1 MHRNKLHAGLLAAT
15 AVLVFAG
22 SANAA
27 DLYGGGATFPA
38 PAYVGDLYNSTSPVA
53 KLSRETATPTTSTFP
68 AVTFSVAAFGNSTGG
83 KTPVFK
89 DFLTR
94 YGTDGVSYCQT
105 GSGTGKKVLNNDGVF
120 ANGACSPAG
129 IAGFS
134 AATGQSAPDFIGTDA
149 PISTADYST
158 FITNMSSTRSAI
170 VQIPA
175 LAGAIAL
182 PFKDT
187 VGGLT
192 SVALNTEQVCRIFA
206 GDIKDWTD
214 SRLGLSLTGSHPI
227 TIVYRSEGSGTSFAF
242 TSYLAAQ
249 CNGKFGLAADFFK
262 PNQSYATAA
271 ALALPNYSASS
282 AQAGNNGV
290 VSKVKSTT
298 DAFGYA
304 DIAEVLSQGVM
315 YAAVN
320 GYDPAKFGTTVVNG
334 NTVPAPVSIAPTS
347 LLSAKVLDGATVA
360 DVSSTIPAPQ
370 RNCLRLVAPNAVI
383 SSAYPIAAVT
393 YVGAYYSGNGAK
405 ATALKNLFKQFYAP
419 VPSGTDLRVA
429 LPTGYAYIDGNS
441 LFRSSAVGSINS
453 CIN

>member
-1 MHRNKLHAGLLAAT
+1 MHRNKLHVGLLAAT

-38 PAYVGDLYNSTSPVA
+38 PAYVGDFYNGTSPVA
-53 KLSRETATPTTSTFP
+53 KLSRDSAITLP
-68 AVTFSVAAFGNSTGG
+68 AVSFSVAGLGNSTGT
-83 KTPVFK
+83 KIPVFK
-89 DFLTR
+89 DYHTR
-94 YGTDGVSYCQT
+94 YSADAVSYCQT
-105 GSGTGKKVLNNDGVF
+105 GSGTGKKILNNDGVF
-120 ANGACSPAG
+120 ANGDCSPAG
-129 IAGFS
+129 ITGFS
-134 AATGQSAPDFIGTDA
+134 AISGQSAPDFIGTDA
-149 PISTADYST
+149 PIATADYNT
-158 FITNMSSTRSAI
+158 FIANMASTRTAI
-170 VQIPA
+170 VQIPV

-206 GDIKDWTD
+206 GDIKNWND
-214 SRLGLSLTGSHPI
+214 SRLTSPVAGSHPI

-271 ALALPNYSASS
+271 ASALPNYSASS

-290 VSKVKSTT
+290 VSKVKTTT
-298 DAFGYA
+298 DAIGYA

-315 YAAVN
+315 YASVN
-320 GYDPAKFGTTVVNG
+320 GYDPATFGSAG
-334 NTVPAPVSIAPTS
+334 PVSLAPAS
-347 LLSAKVLDGATVA
+347 LLQAKVLDGATVN
-360 DVSSTIPAPQ
+360 DVPASVAAPA
-370 RNCLRLVAPNAVI
+370 RNCTRLVAPTATI
-383 SSAYPIAAVT
+383 SAAYPIAAVT
-393 YVGAYYSGNGAK
+393 YLVAYNAGNGTK
-405 ATALKNLFKQFYAP
+405 ATANKNLFKQFYGPIPATNP
-419 VPSGTDLRVA
+419 DPRVA
-429 LPTGYAYIDGNS
+429 LPTGYAYIDGNT

>member
-1 MHRNKLHAGLLAAT
+1 MHRNKLHVGLLAAT

-38 PAYVGDLYNSTSPVA
+38 PAYVGDLYNGTSPVA
-53 KLSRETATPTTSTFP
+53 KLSRDSAITLP
-68 AVTFSVAAFGNSTGG
+68 AVTFSVAGLGNSTGT
-83 KTPVFK
+83 KIPVFQ
-89 DFLTR
+89 DYHSR
-94 YGTDGVSYCQT
+94 YSADAVSYCQT
-105 GSGTGKKVLNNDGVF
+105 GSGTGKKILNNDGIF

-129 IAGFS
+129 ITGFS
-134 AATGQSAPDFIGTDA
+134 SVSGQSAPDFIGTDA
-149 PISTADYST
+149 PIATADYNT
-158 FITNMSSTRSAI
+158 FITNMAATRTAI
-170 VQIPA
+170 VQIPV

-187 VGGLT
+187 AGGLT

-206 GDIKDWTD
+206 GDIKNWND
-214 SRLGLSLTGSHPI
+214 SRLTSPVAGSHPI

-262 PNQSYATAA
+262 PNQSFATAA

-290 VSKVKSTT
+290 VSKVKTTT
-298 DAFGYA
+298 DAIGYA

-315 YAAVN
+315 YAS
-320 GYDPAKFGTTVVNG
+320 VNG
-334 NTVPAPVSIAPTS
+334 NDPALFGSTGPVSLAPAA
-347 LLSAKVLDGATVA
+347 LLSGKVLDGATVA
-360 DVSSTIPAPQ
+360 DVPASVAAPA
-370 RNCLRLVAPNAVI
+370 RNCTRLVNPTAVI
-383 SSAYPIAAVT
+383 SGAYPIAAVT
-393 YVGAYYSGNGAK
+393 YLAAYNAGNGAK
-405 ATALKNLFKQFYAP
+405 ATPIKNLFKQFYGPIP
-419 VPSGTDLRVA
+419 VGGVTPPDTRVS
-429 LPTGYAYIDGNS
+429 LPTGYAYIDGNT